1 MPLLTHPFD
10 FGLMTIKINNRLK
23 ELRSKVRLIISINIS
38 SIKYDQNFLPKS
50 EIKNFRK
57 KSDKQLT
64 SWKGCQF
71 LEIQS
76 LIRNIQMVD
85 DRFADQREFTATVN
99 LFSNIIRI
107 SRSWFFRITWS
118 FRGLPLFK
126 VTNISKSFLNAP
138 TLWIIT

>member
-64 SWKGCQF
+64 S
-71 LEIQS
+71 
-76 LIRNIQMVD
+76 
-85 DRFADQREFTATVN
+85 
-99 LFSNIIRI
+99 
-107 SRSWFFRITWS
+107 
-118 FRGLPLFK
+118 
-126 VTNISKSFLNAP
+126 
-138 TLWIIT
+138 